1 MVPARRVRVSPIWVL
16 VVVASVVGSPG
27 HAQEPPTF
35 ELPEV
40 VVPGRRPQAGATTP
54 AYVTVIPREE
64 LQRMGFLTLG
74 DALQF
79 VSEVYIR
86 IQGSGPGG
94 LQQASIRGST
104 PQQVL
109 VLIDGVPLNA
119 TAQFGVNLSTI
130 TLADVERV
138 EVLRGPYS
146 AIYGSGALGGVIQVI
161 TRSDARGLASGR
173 VGSYSTV
180 QSELRLGGASSE
192 GGFGLGTEY
201 LGTAG
206 DRQNSDLTRWTT
218 NAQLTSKL
226 SSGQSIM
233 FTVNRTFRQSGI
245 PGSTSSP
252 SLQARLDDGRTILSF
267 TWTQQQSTPSRRQG
281 RLWWLGDTLHNQ
293 TPSFVSDSEGSAFGA
308 EWQLVEQL
316 GSGAELTW
324 GIDWQQARFSQ
335 FSASAFGTSG
345 FQSEGSTAAG
355 YVQYDA
361 VLGEK
366 TFAGIGARYD
376 YHSVYGG
383 QLNPRLGIV
392 HFLTPD
398 LRLRASLGRTFRG
411 PTFGELF
418 FPATPFCSPGSNPNL
433 KPERAW
439 SGDLGLE
446 AAVKPALVVRFN
458 GFYTDATDLIVG
470 GCNPQNVGSARV
482 AGVSVET
489 VGRITDRLAVN
500 ANLTWSDGI
509 DRTTG
514 LPLLRLP
521 PLQANIVL
529 RYLPG
534 QDTALSV
541 VASYVSDRPDVD
553 FPPPAFTATR
563 VTVPGYV
570 TFGLRAERTFGNVVL
585 RVGVENLLDA
595 RFETLKGFPGPTRT
609 FFVQVGSE
617 F

>member
-1 MVPARRVRVSPIWVL
+1 MGISGPTRAVYGWVL
-16 VVVASVVGSPG
+16 LFLVSFLASPTR
-27 HAQEPPTF
+27 AQEPPTF
-35 ELPEV
+35 KLPEV
-40 VVPGRRPQAGATTP
+40 VVPGKRPQPGATTP

-79 VSEVYIR
+79 LAEVYIR

-130 TLADVERV
+130 TLANVERV

-161 TRSDARGLASGR
+161 TRRDSRGQASAR

-180 QSELRLGGASSE
+180 QSELRLGGASS
-192 GGFGLGTEY
+192 GGSFGLGTQY

-206 DRQNSDLTRWTT
+206 DRQNSDLSRWTT
-218 NAQLTSKL
+218 NARLTAEL
-226 SSGQSIM
+226 GSGQSLV
-233 FTVNRTFRQSGI
+233 FTVNRTFRQSGD
-245 PGSTSSP
+245 PGSTIFPSP
-252 SLQARLDDGRTILSF
+252 LARLDDGRTIFSF
-267 TWTQQQSTPSRRQG
+267 TWTQQESTPSRRQG
-281 RLWWLGDTLHNQ
+281 HLWWLGDTLHYQ
-293 TPSFVSDSEGSAFGA
+293 TPSFVSDAEGSAFGA
-308 EWQLVEQL
+308 EWQVVELL
-316 GSGAELTW
+316 GSSAELTW
-324 GIDWQQARFSQ
+324 GLEWQEARFSQ
-335 FSASAFGTSG
+335 SSVSGFGTSG
-345 FQSEGSTAAG
+345 FQSDGSTAAG

-366 TFAGIGARYD
+366 TFAGIGTRYD

-383 QLNPRLGIV
+383 QVNPRLGIV

-418 FPATPFCSPGSNPNL
+418 FPGCSNPNL
-433 KPERAW
+433 KAERAW
-439 SGDLGLE
+439 SGDLGVE
-446 AAVKPALVVRFN
+446 AGVSPGLVVRVN

-482 AGVSVET
+482 AGVSVEM
-489 VGRITDRLAVN
+489 VGRITDRWAVN
-500 ANLTWSDGI
+500 ANVTWPDGI
-509 DRTTG
+509 DRSSG

-521 PLQANIVL
+521 AMQASVVL
-529 RYLPG
+529 RYLPEE
-534 QDTALSV
+534 DTALSV
-541 VASYVSDRPDVD
+541 VASYVGDRPDLD
-553 FPPPAFTATR
+553 SSTFPASR
-563 VTVPGYV
+563 VTLPGYV
-570 TFGLRAERTFGNVVL
+570 TIGLRVERTLGNIVV
-585 RVGVENLLDA
+585 RAGVDNLFDA
-595 RFETLKGFPGPTRT
+595 RFETLKGYPGPTRT

>member
-1 MVPARRVRVSPIWVL
+1 VL

-27 HAQEPPTF
+27 QAQEPPTF

-40 VVPGRRPQAGATTP
+40 VVPGKRPQAGATTP
-54 AYVTVIPREE
+54 AYVTVIPRDE

-74 DALQF
+74 DALKF

-86 IQGSGPGG
+86 ITGSSGPGG

-119 TAQFGVNLSTI
+119 TAQLGVNLSTI

-161 TRSDARGLASGR
+161 TRGDARGSASGR

-180 QSELRLGGASSE
+180 QSELRLGGTSSM
-192 GGFGLGTEY
+192 GAFGLGTQY
-201 LGTAG
+201 LSTAG
-206 DRQNSDLTRWTT
+206 DRPNSDLTRWTT
-218 NAQLTSKL
+218 NARVISELG
-226 SSGQSIM
+226 SGQSLT
-233 FTVNRTFRQSGI
+233 FTVNRTFRQSGD
-245 PGSTSSP
+245 PGSTISP
-252 SLQARLDDGRTILSF
+252 SPQARLDDGRTILSF
-267 TWTQQQSTPSRRQG
+267 TWTRQQSSPSRLQG

-293 TPSFVSDSEGSAFGA
+293 NPSFSFVSDSEGSAFGA
-308 EWQLVEQL
+308 EWQSVEQL
-316 GSGAELTW
+316 GSRGELTW
-324 GIDWQQARFSQ
+324 GIEWQQARFRQ
-335 FSASAFGTSG
+335 MSASAFGTSG

-376 YHSVYGG
+376 YHSIYGG
-383 QLNPRLGIV
+383 QLNPRLGLV

-411 PTFGELF
+411 PTFIELF
-418 FPATPFCSPGSNPNL
+418 FPGCSNPNL

-446 AAVKPALVVRFN
+446 AAVSPALTVRFN

-470 GCNPQNVGSARV
+470 GCPPQNVGSARV

-489 VGRITDRLAVN
+489 VGRISDRWAVN

-509 DRTTG
+509 DRSSG
-514 LPLLRLP
+514 LPLLRIP
-521 PLQANIVL
+521 PFQANMVL

-541 VASYVSDRPDVD
+541 VASYVADRPDVD
-553 FPPPAFTATR
+553 FSTCPAPCPSR

-570 TFGLRAERTFGNVVL
+570 TFGLRLERTFGNVVV
-585 RVGVENLLDA
+585 RAGVDNLFDA
-595 RFETLKGFPGPTRT
+595 RFETLKGYPGPTRT
-609 FFVQVGSE
+609 FFMQIGSE

>member
-1 MVPARRVRVSPIWVL
+1 MGISGPTRAVCGWVL
-16 VVVASVVGSPG
+16 FLLVSVLASPTR
-27 HAQEPPTF
+27 AQEPPTF
-35 ELPEV
+35 NLPEV
-40 VVPGRRPQAGATTP
+40 VVPGKRPQPGATTP
-54 AYVTVIPREE
+54 AYVTVIPRDE

-86 IQGSGPGG
+86 IAGSGPGG
-94 LQQASIRGST
+94 LQQASIRGSS
-104 PQQVL
+104 PLQVL

-130 TLADVERV
+130 ALADVERV

-161 TRSDARGLASGR
+161 TRGDARRLASAR

-180 QSELRLGGASSE
+180 QSELRLGGASSA
-192 GGFGLGTEY
+192 GAFRLGTSY

-206 DRQNSDLTRWTT
+206 DRPNSDLARWTT
-218 NAQLTSKL
+218 NAQVVSNLGSSQSLTL
-226 SSGQSIM
+226 A
-233 FTVNRTFRQSGI
+233 VHRTFAQSGV
-245 PGSTSSP
+245 PP
-252 SLQARLDDGRTILSF
+252 QDRLNDGRTILSV
-267 TWTQQQSTPSRRQG
+267 TWTQQPSSPSRQQG
-281 RLWWLGDTLHNQ
+281 RLWWLGDALHFES
-293 TPSFVSDSEGSAFGA
+293 PSFSSVSDSEGSAFGA
-308 EWQLVEQL
+308 EWQSVVQL
-316 GSGAELTW
+316 LFGTELTW
-324 GIDWQQARFSQ
+324 GIEWQQARFRSM
-335 FSASAFGTSG
+335 SASTFGTSG
-345 FQSEGSTAAG
+345 FQAEGSSGAG
-355 YVQYDA
+355 YVQYDVILA
-361 VLGEK
+361 EK
-366 TFAGIGARYD
+366 TFVGIGTRYD

-392 HFLTPD
+392 HFLTPE
-398 LRLRASLGRTFRG
+398 LRLRASIGRTFRG

-418 FPATPFCSPGSNPNL
+418 FPGSPTCPGSNPNL

-446 AAVKPALVVRFN
+446 AAVTSALLVRFN
-458 GFYTDATDLIVG
+458 GFYTDAMDLIVG

-482 AGVSVET
+482 AGFSLET
-489 VGRITDRLAVN
+489 VGRFNDRWVVN

-509 DRTTG
+509 DRSTG

-553 FPPPAFTATR
+553 FSTCPVSCPSR

-570 TFGLRAERTFGNVVL
+570 SFGLRAEQNFGTLVL
-585 RVGVENLLDA
+585 RAGVDNLFDA

>member
-1 MVPARRVRVSPIWVL
+1 VSPTR
-16 VVVASVVGSPG
+16 
-27 HAQEPPTF
+27 AQEPPTF
-35 ELPEV
+35 QLPEV
-40 VVPGRRPQAGATTP
+40 IVPGKRPQPGATTP
-54 AYVTVIPREE
+54 AYVTVISKEE

-74 DALQF
+74 DALQYL
-79 VSEVYIR
+79 SEVYVR
-86 IQGSGPGG
+86 IAGSGPGA

-119 TAQFGVNLSTI
+119 TQQFGVNLSTI

-161 TRSDARGLASGR
+161 TRSDARPTASGR

-180 QSELRLGGASSE
+180 QSEVRLGDASSA
-192 GGFGLGTEY
+192 GSFGVGTQF
-201 LGTAG
+201 LSTAG
-206 DRQNSDLTRWTT
+206 DRPNSDLTRWTT
-218 NAQLTSKL
+218 NARVISKL
-226 SSGQSIM
+226 GPDQSLT
-233 FTVNRTFRQSGI
+233 FTAHRTFRQSGS
-245 PGSTSSP
+245 PGSTIFP
-252 SLQARLDDGRTILSF
+252 TPQDRLDDGRTILSF
-267 TWTQQQSTPSRRQG
+267 TWTQQSSPAKRQG
-281 RLWWLGDTLHNQ
+281 RLWWLGDTLHFQ
-293 TPSFVSDSEGSAFGA
+293 SPGFVSDAEGSAFGA
-308 EWQLVEQL
+308 EWQSVVQL

-324 GIDWQQARFSQ
+324 GIEWQQARFM
-335 FSASAFGTSG
+335 SASTFGG
-345 FQSEGSTAAG
+345 FQSDGSTAAG
-355 YVQYDA
+355 YVQYD
-361 VLGEK
+361 VLLGEK
-366 TFAGIGARYD
+366 TFAGIGTRYD
-376 YHSVYGG
+376 SHSVYGG

-418 FPATPFCSPGSNPNL
+418 FPGCSNPSL

-439 SGDLGLE
+439 SGDFGVE
-446 AAVKPALVVRFN
+446 AAVTPALLVRFN

-470 GCNPQNVGSARV
+470 GCNPQNVGSARA

-489 VGRITDRLAVN
+489 VGRITEQWAMN

-521 PLQANIVL
+521 PFQVNIVL

-534 QDTALSV
+534 PDTALSV
-541 VASYVSDRPDVD
+541 VATYVADRPDLD
-553 FPPPAFTATR
+553 FTTFPASR

-570 TFGLRAERTFGNVVL
+570 TVGLRVERTYGTLVV
-585 RVGVENLLDA
+585 RAGVDNLFDA
-595 RFETLKGFPGPTRT
+595 RFETLKGFAGPTRT
-609 FFVQVGSE
+609 VYVQVGSE

>member
-1 MVPARRVRVSPIWVL
+1 
-16 VVVASVVGSPG
+16 
-27 HAQEPPTF
+27 
-35 ELPEV
+35 
-40 VVPGRRPQAGATTP
+40 
-54 AYVTVIPREE
+54 
-64 LQRMGFLTLG
+64 MGFLTLG

-161 TRSDARGLASGR
+161 TRSDSRGLASGR

-180 QSELRLGGASSE
+180 QSELRLGRASSA
-192 GGFGLGTEY
+192 GGYGLGTEY
-201 LGTAG
+201 LSTAG

-218 NAQLTSKL
+218 NARLTSEL
-226 SSGQSIM
+226 GSGQSLI

-245 PGSTSSP
+245 PGSTISP
-252 SLQARLDDGRTILSF
+252 TLQARLDDGRTILSF
-267 TWTQQQSTPSRRQG
+267 TWTQHQSTPSRRQG

-293 TPSFVSDSEGSAFGA
+293 TPSFLSDSEGSAFGA

-324 GIDWQQARFSQ
+324 AIEWQQARFSQ
-335 FSASAFGTSG
+335 MSASAFGTTG

-366 TFAGIGARYD
+366 TFAGIGTRYD

-398 LRLRASLGRTFRG
+398 LRLRTSLGRTFRG

-418 FPATPFCSPGSNPNL
+418 FPGCSNPNL

-446 AAVKPALVVRFN
+446 AAVSPALVVRVN

-489 VGRITDRLAVN
+489 VGRITERWSVN

-521 PLQANIVL
+521 PLQANMLL
-529 RYLPG
+529 RYVPA
-534 QDTALSV
+534 QDMAVSV
-541 VASYVSDRPDVD
+541 VASYVADRPDLD
-553 FPPPAFTATR
+553 FSTFPASR
-563 VTVPGYV
+563 VSVPGYV
-570 TFGLRAERTFGNVVL
+570 TVGLRIERTFGNVVV
-585 RVGVENLLDA
+585 RVGVDNLFDA
-595 RFETLKGFPGPTRT
+595 PFETLKGFPGPTRT
-609 FFVQVGSE
+609 FFVQAGSE